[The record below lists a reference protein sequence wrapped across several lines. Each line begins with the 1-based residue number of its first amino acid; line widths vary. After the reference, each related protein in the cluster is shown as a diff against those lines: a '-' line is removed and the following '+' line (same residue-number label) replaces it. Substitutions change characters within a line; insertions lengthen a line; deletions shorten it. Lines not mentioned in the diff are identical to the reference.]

1 MNDDIQAA
9 ADSMAPLRVG
19 RTDRDGPRPPAF
31 QGMSAGP
38 ARAADAPFAERTGPL
53 ARIWKRKATPRATQ
67 ALKAKVLPAAAQA
80 ELFSAAASSIIARR
94 DGRAPYLAY
103 DSFAGF
109 DGAREPAEGF
119 HLIDTTMMY
128 APRSGGVKRY
138 LTAKRAWLA
147 RHRPDIDHTLV
158 APGARTRAE
167 GQGMVSV
174 SAARLPFGNG
184 YRMPASLTKWE
195 TVLRILEPDVIEAG
209 DVFVPGHAALY
220 AGEALGVPVVGFCH
234 TDAAALAALH
244 FGEWAEAPTFSFWAQ
259 AYQRFDHVV
268 APSRHMAAR
277 LADAG
282 VTRMSIQQLGVD
294 TELFH
299 PARGDRARLIRR
311 LGLPAN
317 TRLLVFAGRP
327 AREKNIDSMVAAVER
342 LGAPY
347 RLLLVGAGK
356 DVSWS
361 PRVISLDFERDP
373 VRLAGLLASCD
384 AALHANENE
393 IFGLFVL
400 EAMAAGLPVVGSRRG
415 GVGELIDESVGQP
428 ADDVEPA
435 GLAAAIEALFARDLS
450 ELSAAARR
458 RAETRHGWD
467 ATFEALTGLYEDL
480 IDGRAA
486 APLALTA

>member
-1 MNDDIQAA
+1 MTSGSRSLLWPNFAIERDPPL
-9 ADSMAPLRVG
+9 APLRK
-19 RTDRDGPRPPAF
+19 RRPV
-31 QGMSAGP
+31 
-38 ARAADAPFAERTGPL
+38 R
-53 ARIWKRKATPRATQ
+53 RATLK
-67 ALKAKVLPAAAQA
+67 ALKAKVVRPESSAD
-80 ELFSAAASSIIARR
+80 LFNAAASSIIARR
-94 DGRAPYLAY
+94 SGRLLDATAPRYANLIRLEPEA
-103 DSFAGF
+103 ATAVAEPHG
-109 DGAREPAEGF
+109 GAGF

-128 APRSGGVKRY
+128 APKSGGVKRY
-138 LTAKRAWLA
+138 LMAKRAWLA
-147 RHRPDIDHTLV
+147 KRRPDVRHTLAV
-158 APGARTRAE
+158 PGARTRAE
-167 GQGMVSV
+167 ADGLVTI
-174 SAARLPFGNG
+174 SATRLPFGNG

-195 TVLRILEPDVIEAG
+195 TVLRLLEPDVIEAG

-220 AGEALGVPVVGFCH
+220 AGDALGVPVVGFCH

-282 VTRMSIQQLGVD
+282 VHRMSIQQLGVD
-294 TELFH
+294 TALFD
-299 PARGDRARLIRR
+299 PARGDRAKLIKR
-311 LGLPAN
+311 LGVPAD

-347 RLLLVGAGK
+347 KLLLVGAGK

-361 PRVISLDFERDP
+361 PNVISLDFERDP
-373 VRLAGLLASCD
+373 VRLAALLASCD

-400 EAMAAGLPVVGSRRG
+400 EAMAAGLPVVGSRQG
-415 GVGELIDESVGQP
+415 GVGELIDFSVGQP
-428 ADDVEPA
+428 AENVEPG
-435 GLAAAIEALFARDLS
+435 GLAEAIEALFARDVAAI
-450 ELSAAARR
+450 SAAARR

-467 ATFEALTGLYEDL
+467 ATFEALTRLYGQL
-480 IDGRAA
+480 IAGKALETL
-486 APLALTA
+486 PLTA